1 MSVDTTF
8 KPMGNTT
15 LVGVAATQ
23 LSGGSDSPP
32 AGANTVRV
40 RCLVTGYLAW
50 GPKGTVT
57 VTAPAAGV
65 AQPNTIGM
73 TANAVEHFEIP
84 STSFFISSNA
94 AGFEVTP
101 GTGGA
106 V

>member
-8 KPMGNTT
+8 KPLGNTT
-15 LVGVAATQ
+15 LVGVAPTLLYGAN
-23 LSGGSDSPP
+23 DSPP

-40 RCLVTGYLAW
+40 RCLVAGYLGW
-50 GPKGTVT
+50 GPKNSVT
-57 VTAPAAGV
+57 VAAPAAGV
-65 AQPNTIGM
+65 PQPNTIGM
-73 TANAVEHFEIP
+73 AANAVEHFEIP
-84 STSFFISSNA
+84 PTSFFVSSGA